1 MIVLS
6 QDFDQPFYLLSTS
19 KHWMTV
25 PKFWSKP
32 ISRLFFRNR
41 DFFSRPK
48 QKPILFSETKS
59 PKAKPIIFS
68 DTKFSKTKTKTFF
81 QDYILPI
88 QNRNPPKIGKSL
100 ETKTETETKT
110 SQYPWQFLEKSS
122 LNIFLLFLLCFS
134 SPPGKKIFSFFEY
147 FPRFSSLSFSS
158 SGGELQRRRNR
169 DRFSEHENQR
179 IIQWT
184 QAAPGRRRPQLTVH
198 KRNSSCGVVTKYL
211 P

>member
-1 MIVLS
+1 MCLRNLAEAGRLVNTEW
-6 QDFDQPFYLLSTS
+6 QYQNFERNRYRDFFF
-19 KHWMTV
+19 
-25 PKFWSKP
+25 PKQSCLKP
-32 ISRLFFRNR
+32 KSRLFSWDQILQNRNWY
-41 DFFSRPK
+41 FFPRPNFP
-48 QKPILFSETKS
+48 KPNMRL
-59 PKAKPIIFS
+59 
-68 DTKFSKTKTKTFF
+68 FF
-81 QDYILPI
+81 QDQILRNQK
-88 QNRNPPKIGKSL
+88 QNPTKIGKSL
-100 ETKTETETKT
+100 ETATETET
-110 SQYPWQFLEKSS
+110 SQYPWQFLERSFPPFPS
-122 LNIFLLFLLCFS
+122 FFS
-134 SPPGKKIFSFFEY
+134 SPPGKKIFSFFKY

>member
-1 MIVLS
+1 MCLRN
-6 QDFDQPFYLLSTS
+6 LAEAG
-19 KHWMTV
+19 
-25 PKFWSKP
+25 
-32 ISRLFFRNR
+32 RLVNTEWQYQNFERNRYR
-41 DFFSRPK
+41 DFFSLNKVVWNRNQDFFP
-48 QKPILFSETKS
+48 E
-59 PKAKPIIFS
+59 
-68 DTKFSKTKTKTFF
+68 TKFSKTETDTFFPRPNFPKPNMRLFF
-81 QDYILPI
+81 QDQILRNQK
-88 QNRNPPKIGKSL
+88 QNPTKIGKSL
-100 ETKTETETKT
+100 ETATKTET
-110 SQYPWQFLEKSS
+110 SQYPWQFLERSFPPFPS
-122 LNIFLLFLLCFS
+122 FFS
-134 SPPGKKIFSFFEY
+134 SPPGKKIFSFFKY